1 MNIQVQTRHGSLS
14 EATREKITAKLS
26 KFERFEELISYIDV
40 VIELE
45 KQDRPSVEIILATK
59 CKQVFRA
66 DYTSDELFGALDQTI
81 DKLAPQMRRF
91 KEKLTDY
98 AVKETQVAAAVEA

>member
-14 EATREKITAKLS
+14 EATREKIAAKLS

-59 CKQVFRA
+59 FFA
-66 DYTSDELFGALDQTI
+66 PTTLPTNSSELWIKRLI
-81 DKLAPQMRRF
+81 SWPRRCDVS
-91 KEKLTDY
+91 KKS
-98 AVKETQVAAAVEA
+98 